1 MELRIVEE
9 RKNPL
14 LHRVEYTFEVAH
26 PTAASP
32 KRSDV
37 RQELAKIVKV
47 PKDRLV
53 VERMNAQYGIA
64 RTVGLAIAYD
74 SKEAVDV
81 TVREHIL
88 VRNGLRE
95 KAVAKPPGEEATA
108 PATPPK
114 AEAEKPAEPAKRE

>member
-1 MELRIVEE
+1 LEIRIVEE

-14 LHRVEYTFEVAH
+14 LHRTEYRFEVDH

-32 KRSDV
+32 TRANV
-37 RQELAKIVKV
+37 RVELAKMVMV

-53 VERMNAQYGIA
+53 IERMNAQF
-64 RTVGLAIAYD
+64 GLARSNGFAVAYET
-74 SKEAVDV
+74 KEALDV

-95 KAVAKPPGEEATA
+95 KKSAA
-108 PATPPK
+108 P
-114 AEAEKPAEPAKRE
+114 PAEPEVAPAKPAPAAETLPKKE

>member
-1 MELRIVEE
+1 MEIKIVET

-14 LHRVEYTFEVAH
+14 LHRTEYRFEVDH

-32 KRSDV
+32 TRANV
-37 RQELAKIVKV
+37 RQELAKMVMV

-53 VERMNAQYGIA
+53 VERMNAQF
-64 RTVGLAIAYD
+64 GLARSDGFAVAYET
-74 SKEAVDV
+74 KEALDV

-95 KAVAKPPGEEATA
+95 KKSATPPAAEEAPAPAAKAEAPAAA
-108 PATPPK
+108 PATPK
-114 AEAEKPAEPAKRE
+114 KE

>member
-1 MELRIVEE
+1 MEIKIVEE

-14 LHRVEYTFEVAH
+14 LHRTEYRFEVDH

-32 KRSDV
+32 TRANV
-37 RQELAKIVKV
+37 RVELAKLVMV

-53 VERMNAQYGIA
+53 IERMNAQF
-64 RTVGLAIAYD
+64 GLARSNGFAVAYET
-74 SKEAVDV
+74 KEALDV

-95 KAVAKPPGEEATA
+95 KKSAA
-108 PATPPK
+108 P
-114 AEAEKPAEPAKRE
+114 PAEPEAPPAKPAPAAEPEPKKE